1 MNHHFAILAKGD
13 GGLWEIVPLLIFVAI
28 SVVGSLVKKAGK
40 ERELRSQEEEEARR
54 SKRANR
60 KALSPSEVPQR
71 KVRTPQQT
79 PARQTPAPSPAA
91 QRRASRLGLLGAQK
105 PPKTIPPAPAPQ
117 PQTLRPEQVAQA
129 QQQHVDQE
137 SRKRNRRLAARK
149 SPEAD
154 SQAITDRLVS
164 IHPSAAPMMVQEDR
178 EQTAIQIAL
187 DDPDS
192 LRAAII
198 YHEIFSPPKALR
210 SGGEPW
216 ES

>member
-1 MNHHFAILAKGD
+1 MPSDMRYCLTILAKGD

-28 SVVGSLVKKAGK
+28 SVIGSLIKKAGK

-54 SKRANR
+54 SKPANR

-71 KVRTPQQT
+71 KVRTP
-79 PARQTPAPSPAA
+79 RQTPAPAA
-91 QRRASRLGLLGAQK
+91 QRRGSPLSLLGAQK
-105 PPKTIPPAPAPQ
+105 PPRKIPPRPAPQ

-178 EQTAIQIAL
+178 EPTAFQIAL
-187 DDPDS
+187 NDPDS